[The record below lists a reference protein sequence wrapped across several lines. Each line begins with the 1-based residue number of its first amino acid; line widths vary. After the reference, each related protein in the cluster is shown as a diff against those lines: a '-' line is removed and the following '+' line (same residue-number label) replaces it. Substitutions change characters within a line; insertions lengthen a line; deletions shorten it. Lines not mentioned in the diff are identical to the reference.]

1 MSRHSFLCP
10 KCSKPYCRISM
21 SGGSVVQQGLPVPD
35 PDDFCITLH
44 PCHCVSS
51 VHDADFPAFVNVWRQ
66 AYNIPEFRQANTSV
80 AMPSFV
86 SVAAASVKAP
96 LR

>member
-10 KCSKPYCRISM
+10 KCSKAFRRISM
-21 SGGSVVQQGLPVPD
+21 SGGSVVHQGLPVPD
-35 PDDFCITLH
+35 PDDFCIMLH
-44 PCHCVSS
+44 PCSCVSS
-51 VHDADFPAFVNVWRQ
+51 VGDANFPAFVNVWKQ
-66 AYNIPEFRQANTSV
+66 AYNIPESRPVNTAV

-86 SVAAASVKAP
+86 SVAAASSKAP

>member
-10 KCSKPYCRISM
+10 KCSKAFCRISM
-21 SGGSVVQQGLPVPD
+21 SGGSVVHQGLPVPD

-51 VHDADFPAFVNVWRQ
+51 IHDADFPAFVNAWRQ
-66 AYNIPEFRQANTSV
+66 AYNIPEFRPANTSV

>member
-66 AYNIPEFRQANTSV
+66 AYNIPEFRPANTSV